1 MYTNEGQGHYIR
13 GQCKLNIGQC
23 ESVVERGIVSK
34 CETNGLRNKKNF
46 FYQFYISVCYKE
58 TTWLH
63 LVTCLWSSVCP
74 IKIYIDEFK

>member
-34 CETNGLRNKKNF
+34 CETNGLRNKNIF
-46 FYQFYISVCYKE
+46 LPILYIS
-58 TTWLH
+58 L
-63 LVTCLWSSVCP
+63 L
-74 IKIYIDEFK
+74 